1 MNVKSFQASV
11 YVQDS
16 CRLNG
21 FSNAMSFC
29 FFFAFPLSPSRVY
42 LVAQERQDEVSNW
55 LCVQVMLSNFKHY
68 SITRAKRTKVW
79 GKPYEEEKKTLVIS
93 EK

>member
-1 MNVKSFQASV
+1 MLRIHADEMFFLTL
-11 YVQDS
+11 
-16 CRLNG
+16 CH
-21 FSNAMSFC
+21 FC
-29 FFFAFPLSPSRVY
+29 FFFFLFFSFPLSPSRVY

-79 GKPYEEEKKTLVIS
+79 GKTV
-93 EK
+93 